1 MDVIEHLPPRF
12 SPASVRLQR
21 ADLACFVMDEGLTT
35 ASELAAEL
43 RLDPKHLRRLIREHG
58 LVPSHQ
64 HGKRYW
70 LDADDVTRIIQHP
83 AVRNAAGWTG
93 G

>member
-1 MDVIEHLPPRF
+1 
-12 SPASVRLQR
+12 
-21 ADLACFVMDEGLTT
+21 MDEGLTT

-43 RLDPKHLRRLIREHG
+43 RLNPKHLRRLIREHG

-70 LDADDVTRIIQHP
+70 LDADDVTRIIRHP
-83 AVRNAAGWTG
+83 AVRHAAGWRG
-93 G
+93 GQGPGDGRSPA

>member
-1 MDVIEHLPPRF
+1 
-12 SPASVRLQR
+12 
-21 ADLACFVMDEGLTT
+21 MDEGLTT

-43 RLDPKHLRRLIREHG
+43 RLDPKYLRQLIREHG

-70 LDADDVTRIIQHP
+70 LDPDDVARIIQHP
-83 AVRNAAGWTG
+83 AVRHRPGGAAARDP
-93 G
+93 

>member
-1 MDVIEHLPPRF
+1 
-12 SPASVRLQR
+12 
-21 ADLACFVMDEGLTT
+21 MDEGLTT

-64 HGKRYW
+64 HGKR
-70 LDADDVTRIIQHP
+70 
-83 AVRNAAGWTG
+83 
-93 G
+93 